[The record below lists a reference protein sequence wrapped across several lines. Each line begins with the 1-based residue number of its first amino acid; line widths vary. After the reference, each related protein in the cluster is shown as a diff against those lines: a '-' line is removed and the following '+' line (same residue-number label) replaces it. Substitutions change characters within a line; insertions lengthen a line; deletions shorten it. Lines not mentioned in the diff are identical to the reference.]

1 MALMSHARASAAPSL
16 LCERRLREAT
26 ASIRRSIPL
35 AGVLLLV
42 ACAEGDVESGDPV
55 DAAPLRSVVEELRIG
70 SVEDPDLGFT
80 TIVGAAVDAEGRVFV
95 LDAQER
101 RVRVFDGD
109 GEPLRSFGR
118 EGRGPGEFQTPT
130 DIGVVGDTVWVA
142 DGLTGRITLFDPTG
156 TVLATYT
163 PGMVQLES
171 PSGALLLYRPA
182 GLLSDGRIHATFV
195 GTADPVPEPISVP
208 ELAVDS
214 AGGAMDTLWMRRHVG
229 TDSRVTVGS
238 VELPVPTLQDE
249 ATLHVPAGE
258 LGRYVVERPAPVSS
272 DEAAFRVLRVDP
284 AGDTAF
290 VRSFSFEPV
299 RYSNAAERLEET
311 ARDLTRA
318 LGPNVA
324 GDQDRVAQTLR
335 SSMEVPEY
343 HVPVSAAVAGASGSL
358 WLRRE
363 AVDAPAHEW
372 LLLDPDGTLRGRTEL
387 PAGAM
392 VRSAGGDV
400 LWVSVRDELEVPWLV
415 RYRLEG

>member
-1 MALMSHARASAAPSL
+1 MASRLFARARDAARILS
-16 LCERRLREAT
+16 ERRLREAT
-26 ASIRRSIPL
+26 ASIQRSIPL
-35 AGVLLLV
+35 AVVLALV
-42 ACAEGDVESGDPV
+42 TCAEGGVDSGDAL
-55 DAAPLRSVVEELRIG
+55 DAIPLRPAAEELRIG
-70 SVEDPDLGFT
+70 SVDDPDLGFS
-80 TIVGAAVDAEGRVFV
+80 TIVGVAVDAGGRVFV

-101 RVRVFDGD
+101 RVRVFDRD

-142 DGLTGRITLFDPTG
+142 DALTGRITLFDPTG
-156 TVLATYT
+156 TVLATHT

-195 GTADPVPEPISVP
+195 GTADPVTEPISVP

-214 AGGAMDTLWMRRHVG
+214 AGTATDTLWMRRHVG

-238 VELPVPTLQDE
+238 VELPVPALQDE

-299 RYSNAAERLEET
+299 PYSNAAERLEET
-311 ARDLTRA
+311 ASDLRRA
-318 LGPNVA
+318 LGPNVT
-324 GDQDRVAQTLR
+324 GDRDRVAQTLR

-343 HVPVSAAVAGASGSL
+343 HVPVSAAAAGVSGSL

-363 AVDAPAHEW
+363 AVDAPGHQW

-392 VRSAGGDV
+392 VRSADGDV
-400 LWVSVRDELEVPWLV
+400 LWVSVRDELGVPWLV